1 MSSTVRWSLVVSRET
16 DIALRTLLAQKGM
29 RKGDLSRFVE
39 EAVRWRVLDSTVE
52 RIRGRNRAVAPAE
65 IDRAIDAALVAAR
78 SARPRPSKRSNRR

>member
-16 DIALRTLLAQKGM
+16 DIALRTFLAQRGL

-52 RIRGRNRAVAPAE
+52 KIRGRNRAVAPAE
-65 IDRAIDAALVAAR
+65 IDRAIDNALVAAR
-78 SARPRPSKRSNRR
+78 SARPRPAKRSSRG